1 MKKINKFFAVFG
13 ALAIVLTSCS
23 RVEGVIT
30 PSKGEMRP
38 LEVRVSRPDSQT
50 KSHVGEETQEGTYP
64 LYWDETGET
73 ILVHE
78 YIQTMP
84 DSAPARN
91 STCTSSAYTVSDDGK
106 TARFEGIEFEDA
118 GEGSSGYQYAVIT
131 PADSVYN
138 MDSSSGKVYLPEVQ
152 RPLKTSYDPMVGI
165 QVGTFGNWAAP
176 RPDVLDVTLEPRM
189 AYARMTVSGLNLG
202 DEEVQSV
209 IFSVDETV
217 IYASDVTFYWFHP
230 DRFFVSDFYAK
241 TFVNIDL
248 SHLKISGNSKFD
260 VFFNLLPAELKSEE
274 SFYVTIFTDSK
285 MYRKSWTLTEEK
297 LLSFP
302 EGQMTEFTVNF
313 SDVAGESLTPPADEI
328 WYTTT
333 DNKILSS
340 SMYST
345 MLTDQTQV
353 SHTYNGGI
361 GVVKYAGNITQIKDN
376 FLGNFAEVKV
386 NNIYLPE
393 GVTRIGEDFMFRSK
407 ITSFRVPESLE
418 EVGAAA
424 FMAPDLKM
432 FTGGNGQV
440 SADGRALVID
450 GKMVG
455 FARAGLDRYT
465 VPNGVTEL
473 GEQLFRESFEL
484 EYLNLGTAVTAIGNF
499 AFNNCPLLEEVVI
512 PSSLREIGQSLF
524 SSTDNIKRF
533 TGNSPYVTSDNKCF
547 IWPSISGT
555 GNDILKFA
563 GGGGDVEYTIP
574 SGQNI
579 VHVNANSFHSETLK
593 RLILIEGLTI
603 HPAALLGITNLE
615 GIYGPNTSSD
625 HRAIVNGDKLVSL
638 VVSQGL
644 VNGEYRVPD
653 DITKI
658 GYSAFNSLE
667 GLRKVTM
674 GDQVTSI
681 GGYAFFKCPDLEEVT
696 LSAGIKSVESDGGM
710 SVYPFTGCNN
720 LTEIYFRSPVPPS
733 YVPDAINPDEGINPD
748 LKMYVPKGSVNIYAN
763 DAAWGR
769 YYIYFDEYK
778 YNDLPEFDFYISKD
792 FSSHGEYVELLRAT
806 KGNGINILLLG
817 DGFVDTCFTG
827 GESSTYHKYMKDMC
841 DNLFK
846 LEPLKSH
853 KEYFNVKY
861 VKIVSAVNIGDG
873 ATSLSTRTMGG
884 LAVAGNDEE
893 VLKYAEIAYQTA
905 HKDNLLAITLMNIKL
920 DGSARGTCWMHDPE
934 IFITH
939 PSAGFAAAY
948 FTLRDDMTEVLVHEA
963 IGHGFAKLND
973 EYFVE
978 NKEISEV
985 AKADIR
991 AKQARGW
998 YQNVSVDNTVESSPW
1013 ADFVTKDEYVAEGIG
1028 FYEGGGSDYG
1038 IGVWR
1043 PTDTSLMRSTNAGQV
1058 FNAPS
1063 RFAIYKRIHW
1073 LASYQNKNVDDF
1085 YRYEYPAGI
1094 N

>member
-38 LEVRVSRPDSQT
+38 LEVRVSRPDNQT

-118 GEGSSGYQYAVIT
+118 GEGSIGYQYAVIT

-138 MDSSSGKVYLPEVQ
+138 MDSASGKVYLPEVQ

-189 AYARMTVSGLNLG
+189 AYARMTVSGLSLG
-202 DEEVQSV
+202 DEEVKSV

-248 SHLKISGNSKFD
+248 SHLEISGNSKFD

-333 DNKILSS
+333 DNKILSDQLYAS
-340 SMYST
+340 
-345 MLTDQTQV
+345 MLTDQEQV

-361 GVVKYAGNITQIKDN
+361 GVVKYAGAITEIKDD
-376 FLGNFAEVKV
+376 FLGSFSEVNV
-386 NNIYLPE
+386 NNIYLPD
-393 GVTRIGEDFMFRSK
+393 GVTRIGESFMFGSE

-418 EVGAAA
+418 EVGAGS
-424 FMAPDLKM
+424 FISYNLQE
-432 FTGGNGQV
+432 FTGGVGQV
-440 SADGRALVID
+440 AADGRAIVID
-450 GKMVG
+450 GKMVA
-455 FARAGLDRYT
+455 FARGGVDSFT
-465 VPNGVTEL
+465 IPGGVTALGADLFYDSPEL
-473 GEQLFRESFEL
+473 K
-484 EYLNLGTAVTAIGNF
+484 YLNLGSNITSIGDY
-499 AFNNCPLLEEVVI
+499 AFSKCPALEEIVI
-512 PSSLREIGQSLF
+512 PSSLNVIGQSLF
-524 SSTDNIKRF
+524 SDTDNIVRF
-533 TGNSPYVTSDNKCF
+533 SGNSPFVTSDNRCF
-547 IWPSISGT
+547 IWPNVRGG
-555 GNDILKFA
+555 GNDVLKFA
-563 GGGGDVEYTIP
+563 GGGGIQEYTIP
-574 SGQNI
+574 SGHDI
-579 VHVNANSFHSETLK
+579 ILLNANSFRSATLK
-593 RLILIEGLTI
+593 KLTLIEGLSI
-603 HPAALLGITNLE
+603 NPAALTGLTSLE

-625 HRAIVNGDKLVSL
+625 HRAVVDGDKLVSL
-638 VVSQGL
+638 VVTQGL
-644 VNGEYRVPD
+644 VDGEYRVPN

-658 GYSAFNSLE
+658 GYTAFNTLE
-667 GLRKVTM
+667 GLKRVTM

-681 GGYAFFKCPDLEEVT
+681 GGYAFFKCPDLEEVV
-696 LSAGIKSVESDGGM
+696 LSANIKSVESDGGM
-710 SVYPFTGCNN
+710 SVYPFTGCKN

-748 LKMYVPKGSVNIYAN
+748 LKMYVPEGSVNIYAN

-792 FSSHGEYVELLRAT
+792 FTSHGEYVELQRAT
-806 KGNGINILLLG
+806 VGNGINILLLG

-873 ATSLSTRTMGG
+873 ATSLSTRTMDG

-1013 ADFVTKDEYVAEGIG
+1013 AEFVTKDEYVAEGIG

>member
-38 LEVRVSRPDSQT
+38 LEVRVSRPDNQT

-78 YIQTMP
+78 FIQTMP
-84 DSAPARN
+84 DSAPPRN

-138 MDSSSGKVYLPEVQ
+138 MDSASGKVYLPEVQ

-202 DEEVQSV
+202 DEEVKSV

-230 DRFFVSDFYAK
+230 DRFFVSNFYAK

-248 SHLKISGNSKFD
+248 SHLEISGNSPFD
-260 VFFNLLPAELKSEE
+260 VFFNLLPSELKSDE
-274 SFYVTIFTDSK
+274 SFYVTIFTESN
-285 MYRKSWTLTEEK
+285 MYRKNWKLTEDK

-302 EGQMTEFTVNF
+302 EGKMTEFNVNF
-313 SDVAGESLTPPADEI
+313 SDVEGESLVPPANEI

-333 DNKILSS
+333 DNKILSDQLYAS
-340 SMYST
+340 
-345 MLTDQTQV
+345 MLTDQEQV

-361 GVVKYAGNITQIKDN
+361 GVVRYAGDITDIDDG
-376 FLGNFAEVKV
+376 FLGRFSEVKV
-386 NNIYLPE
+386 NNIYLPD
-393 GVTRIGEDFMFRSK
+393 GVTTIGDGFMWGSK
-407 ITSFRVPESLE
+407 ITSFRVPKSLE
-418 EVGAAA
+418 EVGAGS
-424 FMAPDLKM
+424 FISYNLQE
-432 FTGGNGQV
+432 FTGGDGQV
-440 SADGRALVID
+440 SADGNAIVID
-450 GKMVG
+450 GKMVA
-455 FARAGLDRYT
+455 FARAGLERYT
-465 VPNGVTEL
+465 VPNGVTEI
-473 GEQLFRESFEL
+473 GESLFSRSLEL
-484 EYLNLGTAVTAIGNF
+484 KYLDLGTAVTAIGNF

-593 RLILIEGLTI
+593 RLILIEGITI

-733 YVPDAINPDEGINPD
+733 YTPDAINPDDGINAN
-748 LKMYVPKGSVNIYAN
+748 LKMYVPKGYKNLYAN
-763 DAAWGR
+763 DGAWRR
-769 YYIYFDEYK
+769 YATYFDEHE

-792 FSSHGEYVELLRAT
+792 FTGHGDFVTLQEAT
-806 KGNGINILLLG
+806 EGYGINILLLG
-817 DGFVDTCFTG
+817 DGFVDTDLAG
-827 GESSTYHKYMKDMC
+827 GESGTYHSYMVDMYES
-841 DNLFK
+841 LFE
-846 LEPLKSH
+846 LEPLRSH
-853 KEYFNVKY
+853 QAYFNVKY
-861 VKIVSAVNIGDG
+861 VKLVSAVNIGDG
-873 ATSLSTRTMGG
+873 ATPLGTKDSGG
-884 LAVAGNDEE
+884 LSVYGNDDE
-893 VLKYAEIAYQTA
+893 VLKYAQKAFPDVD
-905 HKDNLLAITLMNIKL
+905 KDNLLGITLMNVRL
-920 DGSARGTCWMHDPE
+920 NGSAKGTCWMHDP
-934 IFITH
+934 IIVTA
-939 PSAGFAAAY
+939 PSSGFAAAY
-948 FTLRDDMTEVLVHEA
+948 FTIRDDLTEVLVHEA

-973 EYFVE
+973 EYFNESKSVTDE
-978 NKEISEV
+978 
-985 AKADIR
+985 AKNDIR
-991 AKQARGW
+991 AKQAWGW
-998 YQNVSVDNTVESSPW
+998 YQNVTVENNVASSPW
-1013 ADFVTKDEYVAEGIG
+1013 AEFVKKSEYVTEGVG
-1028 FYEGGGSDYG
+1028 FFEGGGADYG
-1038 IGVWR
+1038 RGVWR
-1043 PTDTSLMRSTNAGQV
+1043 PTDSSLMRSTEDGKV

-1063 RFAIYKRIHW
+1063 RYAIYKRIHW
-1073 LASYQNKNVDDF
+1073 LGNGQTKSVDDF
-1085 YRYEYPAGI
+1085 YQYEYPPVSQ
-1094 N
+1094 